1 MRKVAPMKG
10 QVLQRVIAW
19 RGPGYDGQDYEATLN
34 IHDAS
39 VTTSLVAG
47 LDNMH
52 KPVLD
57 IDMPVKVYPS
67 TTKGHY
73 HLYIDKVMT
82 WGQYKK
88 LLKALAKAGI
98 IETGYVGA
106 SKARGFTAVRLPW
119 VKKEAGQ

>member
-1 MRKVAPMKG
+1 MKG
-10 QVLQRVIAW
+10 QVLRKVIQW
-19 RGPGYDGQDYEATLN
+19 RGPGYDGQDYEATLDVN
-34 IHDAS
+34 EAS
-39 VTTSLVAG
+39 VTTSLIAG

-57 IDMPVKVYPS
+57 IDMPVKVLPS
-67 TTKGHY
+67 TTKGHF

-106 SKARGFTAVRLPW
+106 SEARGFTAVRLPW
-119 VKKEAGQ
+119 VKKNDGE